1 MEVICL
7 FQRAIEDKHDF
18 KAQGIFAQGILA
30 QGHFGSRHFGGKE
43 EEEGFMFHYPTVT
56 LARMY

>member
-1 MEVICL
+1 M
-7 FQRAIEDKHDF
+7 IEDKHDF

-30 QGHFGSRHFGGKE
+30 QGHFGSRHFGSRHFGGKE
-43 EEEGFMFHYPTVT
+43 EEEGFMFHYPSVT